1 MVAMIIIVATAMVF
15 MLVMAVVVNMVVMV
29 DWTGLDRTGQEK
41 LTFKLDFPGNL
52 WPAALQQKINF

>member
-1 MVAMIIIVATAMVF
+1 MVAMIIIVATAMVV
-15 MLVMAVVVNMVVMV
+15 MLVMLVMVVMVNMVVMV

-52 WPAALQQKINF
+52 

>member
-29 DWTGLDRTGQEK
+29 DWTGLDKT
-41 LTFKLDFPGNL
+41 
-52 WPAALQQKINF
+52 